1 MPRAHEYGG
10 TYGEGVIVRKYGLG
24 SLINIRVELTA
35 NHFGYFEFGVCPDYK
50 STTQKCLDKNI
61 LKLVKPQENTDH
73 NGVRYYPKEGNKV
86 YEIKYRLPKKT
97 CPHCVLQ
104 WRYIAGK

>member
-50 STTQKCLDKNI
+50 TTTQKCLDKNI

-73 NGVRYYPKEGNKV
+73 NGVRYYPKKG
-86 YEIKYRLPKKT
+86 IKSMK
-97 CPHCVLQ
+97 
-104 WRYIAGK
+104 